1 MSVAWKPSTPD
12 AHDALP
18 KKSVSSQDPAW
29 DTIMDELQKGN
40 AVMIECHSDTERSAL
55 TRSIR
60 RRAANRGFKADIR
73 QGDGYLS
80 ARQADESQPAKDR
93 KPRTPRARKT
103 LQTQSR
109 AG

>member
-18 KKSVSSQDPAW
+18 KKSVPSHDPAW
-29 DTIMDELQKGN
+29 ETIMDELQKGN
-40 AVMIECHSDTERSAL
+40 PVMIEVHGDTERSAL

-73 QGDGYLS
+73 QGDGYVS
-80 ARQADESQPAKDR
+80 VRQADESQPPKER
-93 KPRTPRARKT
+93 KPRTPRVRKAREG
-103 LQTQSR
+103 QQG
-109 AG
+109 AE